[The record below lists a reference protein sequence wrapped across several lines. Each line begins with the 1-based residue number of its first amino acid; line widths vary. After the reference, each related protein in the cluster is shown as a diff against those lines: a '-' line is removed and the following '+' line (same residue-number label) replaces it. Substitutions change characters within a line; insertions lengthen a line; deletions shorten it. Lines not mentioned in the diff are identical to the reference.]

1 MSDRTN
7 IQWADGTI
15 NPVMGCDGCE
25 LFKPPGVICA
35 LLDAT
40 LRGYGSWAAGTSLRL
55 FEALTAKVVGSSS
68 EPIKV
73 STTNIWHLREMFQA
87 EVAKRLGR
95 DAAKSAELVIAKAIT
110 CYAAKLHLNRG
121 TAITNPERQPN
132 KGYAPVFEEVTL
144 FPGRVAAMARSR
156 DLGNSHDPDKPW
168 LEGCRHLVFVS
179 DMGDAF
185 SRPSD
190 FDFLKEDVMPQ
201 FASEKGSRKFW
212 LWLTKRPQTMARF
225 GEEIGGFP
233 DNVCAMTTITGP
245 DTLYRLDHLRR
256 IPAKVKGVSA
266 EPVWER
272 IDPSRLNLGGIDW
285 LILGGESGRKD
296 VVRPFDL
303 SWARELRDHCAEAGV
318 AFFLKQL
325 GRRPEEGGLPLEL
338 RDAHGGDWDEWPED
352 LRVRQVP
359 AAFRSAAA
367 PAGYAPAQAA

>member
-1 MSDRTN
+1 
-7 IQWADGTI
+7 
-15 NPVMGCDGCE
+15 
-25 LFKPPGVICA
+25 
-35 LLDAT
+35 
-40 LRGYGSWAAGTSLRL
+40 
-55 FEALTAKVVGSSS
+55 
-68 EPIKV
+68 
-73 STTNIWHLREMFQA
+73 MFSA
-87 EVAKRLGR
+87 EVAKRLGKE
-95 DAAKSAELVIAKAIT
+95 AARTAEHVIEASIT

-121 TAITNPERQPN
+121 TSITNPDRQAN
-132 KGYAPVFEEVTL
+132 KGYAPVFERISR
-144 FPGRVAAMARSR
+144 FPGRVAIMARKR
-156 DLGNSHDPDKPW
+156 DLRGSPDPDKPW
-168 LEGCRHLVFVS
+168 LEGCRRLIFVS

-185 SRPSD
+185 SRSSD
-190 FDFLKEDVMPQ
+190 FGFLKQNVISEITSPQ
-201 FASEKGSRKFW
+201 GQRHFW

-272 IDPSRLNLGGIDW
+272 IDPSRLNLTGIDW

-325 GRRPEEGGLPLEL
+325 GRRPENGGLPLEL

-367 PAGYAPAQAA
+367 PAGYAPARAA

>member
-1 MSDRTN
+1 
-7 IQWADGTI
+7 
-15 NPVMGCDGCE
+15 MGCHGCE
-25 LFKPPGVICA
+25 LFWHPKRICT
-35 LLDAT
+35 LLDST
-40 LRGYGSWAAGTSLRL
+40 LGGYGSWAAGTSLIT
-55 FEALTAKVVGSSS
+55 FEALIAKLVAPSS
-68 EPIKV
+68 EAIGV

-95 DAAKSAELVIAKAIT
+95 EAAKAAELVIAKAVT

-121 TAITNPERQPN
+121 TAITKPDRQPN
-132 KGYAPVFEEVTL
+132 KGYAPVFEQVTP
-144 FPGRVAAMARSR
+144 FPGRVAEMARKP
-156 DLGNSHDPDKPW
+156 DLGRSRGPDKPW
-168 LEGCRHLVFVS
+168 LDGCRHLVFLS

-190 FDFLKEDVMPQ
+190 FDFLKEDVMTHITS
-201 FASEKGSRKFW
+201 AKGSRKFW
-212 LWLTKRPQTMARF
+212 LWLTKRPHTMARF

-245 DTLYRLDHLRR
+245 DTLYRLDQLHR

-272 IDPSRLNLGGIDW
+272 IDPSRLNLAGIDW
-285 LILGGESGRKD
+285 FILGGESGRKD

-303 SWARELRDHCAEAGV
+303 AWARELRDYCAEAGV

-325 GRRPEEGGLPLEL
+325 GRRPEERGLPLQL
-338 RDAHGGDWDEWPED
+338 RDTHGGDWDEWPAD

-359 AAFRSAAA
+359 AAFRSATLAGHAA
-367 PAGYAPAQAA
+367 LAAA